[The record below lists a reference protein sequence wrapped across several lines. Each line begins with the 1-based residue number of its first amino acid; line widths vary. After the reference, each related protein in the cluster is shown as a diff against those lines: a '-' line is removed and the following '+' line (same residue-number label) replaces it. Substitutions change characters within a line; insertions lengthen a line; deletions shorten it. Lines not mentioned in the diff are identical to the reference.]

1 MRRTQILNTAVPF
14 PLERDRLLKQT
25 KMKKYLY
32 LLTITTASLFLISCG
47 SEDKKLVADNLPAI
61 AVKIS
66 QVKTNGNNPFLSVS
80 GKIQA
85 SNSAE
90 LSTRLMGYVNKVHV
104 NVGDK
109 VKKGQLLVSINNTD
123 LQAKRAQ
130 VNAAIT
136 EANVAYTNAQK
147 DYNRFKNL
155 FADYSASQKELDDMT
170 ANYEMAKARLES
182 ANQIKNEIN
191 AQFAYSNITAPFS
204 GTVTGKNVNAGNMA
218 NPGIPLISIES
229 PGHFEVMALVPET
242 EIADIKNGSSV
253 AVLVKSI
260 NKTIKGKVVEVSTSA
275 KNTGGQFLVKIDLE
289 KTDAK
294 ILSGMFTTVQFPV
307 EKKAKSELVLIP
319 NEALITNGQLS
330 GVYTVSQSNT
340 ALLRWLRLG
349 RIFGDQVEVLSGLNA
364 DETYIVSA
372 KGKLFNGAKVSI
384 Q

>member
-1 MRRTQILNTAVPF
+1 
-14 PLERDRLLKQT
+14 
-25 KMKKYLY
+25 MKKYLY

-109 VKKGQLLVSINNTD
+109 VKKGQLLVSINNID

-275 KNTGGQFLVKIDLE
+275 KNTGGQYLVKIELE
-289 KTDAK
+289 KTDAN

-307 EKKAKSELVLIP
+307 ERKATSTLVLIP
-319 NEALITNGQLS
+319 VDAIITKGQLS